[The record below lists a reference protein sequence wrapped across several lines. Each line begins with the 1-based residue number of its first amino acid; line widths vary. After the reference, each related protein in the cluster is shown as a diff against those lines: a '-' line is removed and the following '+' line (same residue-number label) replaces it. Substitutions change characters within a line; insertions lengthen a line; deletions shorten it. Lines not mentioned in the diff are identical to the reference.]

1 MEGFTRPYNNIN
13 EDVVRKEHEQ
23 LYTQARAW
31 AHAHVMMPGT
41 GVDSETRL
49 AYRAEITS
57 AGRKN
62 LIYINLNVTDYNDL
76 KRVYKYVYKIAY
88 SLTYKNIRYK
98 VIYYARLEKTVP

>member
-1 MEGFTRPYNNIN
+1 
-13 EDVVRKEHEQ
+13 
-23 LYTQARAW
+23 
-31 AHAHVMMPGT
+31 MMPGT

-62 LIYINLNVTDYNDL
+62 LIYIDLNVTDYDDL
-76 KRVYKYVYKIAY
+76 GRVYECVRRMAY
-88 SLTYKNIRYK
+88 SLTRKDIRYK